1 MDCEKKTDIP
11 NKPNYI
17 YGSDKD
23 FVRPKYT
30 MQEIISNNIELL
42 NEKMRDFVEIHPD
55 NYEDINRGIWI
66 KYITH
71 ENKYR
76 SCGIVLCNKAPHY
89 IYIYKSKSIFK
100 WNKKKKNNKIFIKD
114 EYGNKVQEMI
124 EKNNL
129 YKLYKAGYVKILDE
143 PDPDLIQG

>member
-11 NKPNYI
+11 KKPNYI

-30 MQEIISNNIELL
+30 MQDIISNNIELL

-76 SCGIVLCNKAPHY
+76 SGGIVLCNKAPHY
-89 IYIYKSKSIFK
+89 LYIYNPKSKFK
-100 WNKKKKNNKIFIKD
+100 WNVNLKNNKIFIKD